1 MPDDIKMTDLTGSD
15 PEFKRG
21 DRRYMVFQST
31 QTIDFGEPAF
41 ANTIKVYRI
50 DDGTPV
56 ELFENTDWAHRSSL
70 QDVNAISEAKLE
82 DSTFQANLVHGILM
96 TGSVIAG
103 QEFQISVEY
112 QGFYRELTSYP
123 DTSTGP
129 TPTPGLM
136 LSIVK
141 DLQYLKYVKDPV
153 TDVTGD
159 TLAKVQILDEDYT
172 GLNENNHIFNEEHQ
186 VNVPNN
192 VYVIRPANGSFYK
205 HDLVLTYNG
214 TDLVENRDYIV
225 RGVNHGKTRVSSHK
239 SGVYEYIVLTTA
251 IVGTVQVDYRAFG
264 GMITANDF
272 YSLRDSLID
281 VIQLL
286 GSGQFITT
294 ENLPT
299 QPIITE
305 ILQRL
310 TIVEEAVRHYK
321 QVAFTYEITNFP
333 YNSLYYSDDNWVNV
347 ASVAHGPWT
356 EMNPINSVSTGY
368 FRLEVPVYNYGADFA
383 LTYNMISG
391 KIMLSDVSVHGT
403 TYEDNGMSHFDTRI
417 VPKFRIVYDTSDIN
431 HGLILQMSINGKT
444 AGDVQVT
451 FYDKTGSATV
461 WDVIDTGGE
470 KHPNTETSTT
480 LPDGTEWVSGQ
491 GTAAVTNTVSV
502 LGENYTTWVGTV
514 NVKDIEDASYERGEA
529 KTFMDNTWVVDGT
542 EAGDYSER
550 PFIDK
555 EGLTVSHLINNN
567 DIDISQVRGI
577 KVKVFDRY
585 KNQVIEESSNQVVEL
600 QDRVEPIVMYYIQDL
615 CAISCSLTQKN
626 QQVSAK
632 NSLRTITNFTLVL
645 KSQTGT
651 NSLIN
656 DRFVLQQVDLLV

>member
-41 ANTIKVYRI
+41 ASTIKVYKI
-50 DDGTPV
+50 VQGAPI
-56 ELFENTDWAHRSSL
+56 ELHENTDWAHRSSL
-70 QDVNAISEAKLE
+70 QATNAISEAKLE
-82 DSTFQANLVHGILM
+82 DSTFQANLVSGILM
-96 TGSVIAG
+96 TGSVLTG

-112 QGFYRELTSYP
+112 QGFYRYLTDYP
-123 DTSTGP
+123 DTSIGP

-136 LSIVK
+136 LAMLK

-153 TDVTGD
+153 VDVTSD
-159 TLAKVQILDEDYT
+159 TLATLQILDEDYT

-192 VYVIRPANGSFYK
+192 RFVIRPANGSFYK

-214 TDLVENRDYIV
+214 TDLVENRDYTV

-239 SGVYEYIVLTTA
+239 SGVYEYIVLTTP
-251 IVGTVQVDYRAFG
+251 IVGTIQVDYRAFG
-264 GMITANDF
+264 GEITANDF
-272 YSLRDSLID
+272 YSLRDELID
-281 VIQLL
+281 VVQLL
-286 GSGQFITT
+286 SSGQFITT
-294 ENLPT
+294 ENLPS

-305 ILQRL
+305 IENRL

-321 QVAFTYEITNFP
+321 QVSFVYEITNFS
-333 YNSLYYSDDNWVNV
+333 YNAIQYSDDNWVDI

-356 EMNPINSVSTGY
+356 EMNPIVNIGTGY
-368 FRLEVPVYNYGADFA
+368 FRLEVPTYNYSADFA

-391 KIMLSDVSVHGT
+391 KISLTDVSVHGT
-403 TYEDNGMSHFDTRI
+403 TYEDNGLSHFDTRI
-417 VPKFRIVYDTSDIN
+417 VPKFRIVYDNTGIN
-431 HGLILQMSINGKT
+431 HGFILQMSINGKT
-444 AGDVQVT
+444 PGDVQVM

-461 WDVIDTGGE
+461 WDVIDSGGV
-470 KHPNTETSTT
+470 KHPNTEVETV
-480 LPDGTEWVSGQ
+480 LPDGTQWIASQANSV
-491 GTAAVTNTVSV
+491 VTNTVSV
-502 LGENYTTWVGTV
+502 LGERYTTWVGTV
-514 NVKDIEDASYERGEA
+514 NVTDIENVSYKKGEVDPA
-529 KTFMDNTWVVDGT
+529 ITTNNTWVVDVKSGIP
-542 EAGDYSER
+542 ED
-550 PFIDK
+550 PFIDDV
-555 EGLTVSHLINNN
+555 GMTVNHTINNN
-567 DIDISQVRGI
+567 DIDISQIRGI

-585 KNQVIEESSNQVVEL
+585 KNQVIEESSNQVIEL

-615 CAISCSLTQKN
+615 CAISCSLTQQN
-626 QQVSAK
+626 RSVSAK
-632 NSLRTITNFTLVL
+632 GSMRTITDFTLTL

-651 NSLIN
+651 NSLLN

>member
-172 GLNENNHIFNEEHQ
+172 GLNENNHIFNEEHH

-272 YSLRDSLID
+272 YSLSDSLID

-286 GSGQFITT
+286 GSGQLITT

-383 LTYNMISG
+383 LTYNMNSG

-417 VPKFRIVYDTSDIN
+417 VPQFRIVYDTSDIN

-461 WDVIDTGGE
+461 WDVIDSGGE
-470 KHPNTETSTT
+470 KHPNTEISTT

-502 LGENYTTWVGTV
+502 LGEHYTTWVGTV
-514 NVKDIEDASYERGEA
+514 NVKDIEDASYKRGEA

-615 CAISCSLTQKN
+615 CAISCSLTQQN

-632 NSLRTITNFTLVL
+632 NSLRTITNFTLIL

>member
-41 ANTIKVYRI
+41 ASTIKVYKI
-50 DDGTPV
+50 VQGAPV
-56 ELFENTDWAHRSSL
+56 ALIENTDWAHRTSL
-70 QDVNAISEAKLE
+70 QATNAISEAKLE
-82 DSTFQANLVHGILM
+82 DSTFQSNLVTGILM
-96 TGSVIAG
+96 TGSILPG

-112 QGFYRELTSYP
+112 QGFYRYLTDYP
-123 DTSTGP
+123 DTSVGP

-136 LSIVK
+136 LAMLK

-153 TDVTGD
+153 VDVTSD
-159 TLAKVQILDEDYT
+159 TLATLQILDEDYT

-192 VYVIRPANGSFYK
+192 RFVIRPANGSFYK

-239 SGVYEYIVLTTA
+239 SGVYEYIVLTTP
-251 IVGTVQVDYRAFG
+251 IVGTIQVDYRAFG
-264 GMITANDF
+264 GEITSNDF
-272 YSLRDSLID
+272 YSLRDELID

-294 ENLPT
+294 ENLPA

-305 ILQRL
+305 IENRL

-321 QVAFTYEITNFP
+321 QVSFTYEITNFS
-333 YNSLYYSDDNWVNV
+333 YNAIQYSDDNWVDI

-356 EMNPINSVSTGY
+356 EMNPIVNIGTGY
-368 FRLEVPVYNYGADFA
+368 FRLEVPTYDYNADFA

-391 KIMLSDVSVHGT
+391 KITLSDVSVHGS

-417 VPKFRIVYDTSDIN
+417 VPKFRIVYDSSDIN
-431 HGLILQMSINGKT
+431 HGFILQMSINGKT
-444 AGDVQVT
+444 PGDVQVM

-461 WDVIDTGGE
+461 WDVIDSGGE
-470 KHPNTETSTT
+470 KHSNTEVETT
-480 LPDGTEWVSGQ
+480 LPDGTQWLSGI
-491 GTAAVTNTVSV
+491 GTSSVTNTVSV
-502 LGENYTTWVGTV
+502 LDSRYTTWVGTV
-514 NVKDIEDASYERGEA
+514 NITDIENVSYSRGET
-529 KTFMDNTWVVDGT
+529 KTASDNTWIVDDT
-542 EAGDYSER
+542 TPSEDV
-550 PFIDK
+550 FID
-555 EGLTVSHLINNN
+555 GVGMAVNHTINNN
-567 DIDISQVRGI
+567 DIDIAQIRGI

-585 KNQVIEESSNQVVEL
+585 KNQVIEESSNQVIEL
-600 QDRVEPIVMYYIQDL
+600 EDRVEPIVMYYIQDL
-615 CAISCSLTQKN
+615 CALSCSLTQQN
-626 QQVSAK
+626 RQVSAK
-632 NSLRTITNFTLVL
+632 GSMRTITEFSLTL

-656 DRFVLQQVDLLV
+656 DRFVLQQIDLLV

>member
-41 ANTIKVYRI
+41 ASTIKVYKI
-50 DDGTPV
+50 VQGAPI
-56 ELFENTDWAHRSSL
+56 ELHENTDWAHRSSL
-70 QDVNAISEAKLE
+70 QATNAISEAKLE
-82 DSTFQANLVHGILM
+82 DSTFQANLVSGILM
-96 TGSVIAG
+96 TGSVLTG

-112 QGFYRELTSYP
+112 QGFYRYLTDYP
-123 DTSTGP
+123 DTSIGP

-136 LSIVK
+136 LAMLK

-153 TDVTGD
+153 VDVTSD
-159 TLAKVQILDEDYT
+159 TLATLQILDEDYT

-192 VYVIRPANGSFYK
+192 RFVIRPANGSFYK

-239 SGVYEYIVLTTA
+239 SGVYEYIVLTTP
-251 IVGTVQVDYRAFG
+251 IVGTIQVDYRAFG
-264 GMITANDF
+264 GEITSNDF
-272 YSLRDSLID
+272 YSLRDELID

-294 ENLPT
+294 ENLPA

-305 ILQRL
+305 IENRL

-321 QVAFTYEITNFP
+321 QVSFTYEITNFS
-333 YNSLYYSDDNWVNV
+333 YNAIQYSDDNWVDI

-356 EMNPINSVSTGY
+356 EMNPIVNIGTGY
-368 FRLEVPVYNYGADFA
+368 FRLEVPAYDYNADFA
-383 LTYNMISG
+383 LTYNIISG
-391 KIMLSDVSVHGT
+391 KITLSDVSVHGS

-417 VPKFRIVYDTSDIN
+417 VPKFRIVYDSSDIN
-431 HGLILQMSINGKT
+431 HGFILQMSINGKT
-444 AGDVQVT
+444 PGDVQVM

-461 WDVIDTGGE
+461 WDVIDSGGE
-470 KHPNTETSTT
+470 KHSNAEVETT
-480 LPDGTEWVSGQ
+480 LPDGTQWLSGI
-491 GTAAVTNTVSV
+491 GTSSVTNTVSV
-502 LGENYTTWVGTV
+502 LDSRYTTWVGTV
-514 NVKDIEDASYERGEA
+514 NITDIENVSYSRGEM
-529 KTFMDNTWVVDGT
+529 KTASDNTWIVDDT
-542 EAGDYSER
+542 TPSEDV
-550 PFIDK
+550 FID
-555 EGLTVSHLINNN
+555 GAGMTVNHTINNN
-567 DIDISQVRGI
+567 DIDIAQIRGI

-585 KNQVIEESSNQVVEL
+585 KNQVIEESSNQVIEL
-600 QDRVEPIVMYYIQDL
+600 EDRVEPIVMYYIQDL
-615 CAISCSLTQKN
+615 CALSCSLTQQNRK
-626 QQVSAK
+626 VSAK
-632 NSLRTITNFTLVL
+632 GSMRTITEFSLTL

-656 DRFVLQQVDLLV
+656 DRFVLKQIDLLV

>member
-50 DDGTPV
+50 ADGTPE

-123 DTSTGP
+123 DTSIGP

-141 DLQYLKYVKDPV
+141 DLQYLKYAKDPV

-333 YNSLYYSDDNWVNV
+333 YNSLYYSDDNWVDV

-356 EMNPINSVSTGY
+356 ELNPINSISTGY

-451 FYDKTGSATV
+451 FYDKTGSATI

-502 LGENYTTWVGTV
+502 LGEHYTTWVGTV
-514 NVKDIEDASYERGEA
+514 NVKDIEDASYERGES

-542 EAGDYSER
+542 EAGDHSER

-555 EGLTVSHLINNN
+555 DGLTVSHLINNN

-615 CAISCSLTQKN
+615 CAISCSLTQQN

>member
-31 QTIDFGEPAF
+31 QTIDFEEPAF
-41 ANTIKVYRI
+41 ASTIKVYKI
-50 DDGTPV
+50 DKGSPV
-56 ELFENTDWAHRSSL
+56 DLFENTDWAHRTSL
-70 QDVNAISEAKLE
+70 QDTNAISKAKLE
-82 DSTFQANLVHGILM
+82 DSTFQANLVHGIIM
-96 TGSVIAG
+96 TGSVITG

-123 DTSTGP
+123 DTSIGP

-136 LSIVK
+136 LSMLK
-141 DLQYLKYVKDPV
+141 DLQYLKYTKDPV
-153 TDVTGD
+153 TDVTSE
-159 TLAKVQILDEDYT
+159 TLATLQILEEDYT

-214 TDLVENRDYIV
+214 TNLVENRDYIV

-239 SGVYEYIVLTTA
+239 SGVYEYIVLTSP
-251 IVGTVQVDYRAFG
+251 IVGTIQVDYRAFG
-264 GMITANDF
+264 GEITANDF
-272 YSLRDSLID
+272 YSLRDNLID

-286 GSGQFITT
+286 SSGQFITT

-305 ILQRL
+305 ILTRL
-310 TIVEEAVRHYK
+310 AIVEEAVRHYK
-321 QVAFTYEITNFP
+321 QVAFTYEITNFL
-333 YNSLYYSDDNWVNV
+333 YNGINYSDDNWVDI
-347 ASVAHGPWT
+347 AQVAHGPWT
-356 EMNPINSVSTGY
+356 EANPITSVGTGY
-368 FRLEVPVYNYGADFA
+368 FRLEVPTYDYGADFA
-383 LTYNMISG
+383 LTYNMTSG
-391 KIMLSDVSVHGT
+391 KISVSDVSVHGT
-403 TYEDNGMSHFDTRI
+403 TYEDNGISHFDTRI
-417 VPKFRIVYDTSDIN
+417 VPKFRIVYDSSDIN
-431 HGLILQMSINGKT
+431 HGFILQMSINGKT
-444 AGDVQVT
+444 PKDVQVV
-451 FYDKTGSATV
+451 FFDKTGSATV
-461 WDVIDTGGE
+461 WDVIDSGGE
-470 KHPNTETSTT
+470 KHDNTEVSTT
-480 LPDGTEWVSGQ
+480 LPDGTRWVTGQ
-491 GTAAVTNTVSV
+491 GTSAVTNTVSI
-502 LGENYTTWVGTV
+502 LGDNYTTWVGTI
-514 NVKDIEDASYERGEA
+514 NVTDIEKVSYTRGEI
-529 KTFMDNTWVVDGT
+529 TTVQENTWRVDGT
-542 EAGDYSER
+542 LSES
-550 PFIDK
+550 PFI
-555 EGLTVSHLINNN
+555 EGAGMSVNHVINNN
-567 DIDISQVRGI
+567 DIDIAQVRGI

-600 QDRVEPIVMYYIQDL
+600 SDRVEPIVMYYIQDL

-632 NSLRTITNFTLVL
+632 GSMRTITNFTLVL
-645 KSQTGT
+645 KSQSGT

>member
-41 ANTIKVYRI
+41 ASTIKVYKI
-50 DDGTPV
+50 VQGAPV
-56 ELFENTDWAHRSSL
+56 ALIENTDWAHRTSL
-70 QDVNAISEAKLE
+70 QATSAISEAKLE
-82 DSTFQANLVHGILM
+82 DSTFQSNLVTGILM
-96 TGSVIAG
+96 TGSILPG

-112 QGFYRELTSYP
+112 QGFYRYLTDYP
-123 DTSTGP
+123 DTSVGP

-136 LSIVK
+136 LAMLK

-153 TDVTGD
+153 VDVTSD
-159 TLAKVQILDEDYT
+159 TLATLQILDEDYT

-192 VYVIRPANGSFYK
+192 RFVIRPANGSFYK

-214 TDLVENRDYIV
+214 TDLAENRDYIV

-239 SGVYEYIVLTTA
+239 SGVYEYIVLTTP
-251 IVGTVQVDYRAFG
+251 IVGTIQVDYRAFG
-264 GMITANDF
+264 GEITSNDF
-272 YSLRDSLID
+272 YSLRDELID

-294 ENLPT
+294 ENLPA

-305 ILQRL
+305 IENRL

-321 QVAFTYEITNFP
+321 QVSFTYEITNFS
-333 YNSLYYSDDNWVNV
+333 YNAIQYSDDNWIDI

-356 EMNPINSVSTGY
+356 EMNPIVNIGTGY
-368 FRLEVPVYNYGADFA
+368 FRLEVPAYDYNADFA

-391 KIMLSDVSVHGT
+391 KITLSDVSVHGS
-403 TYEDNGMSHFDTRI
+403 TYEDNGISHFDTRI
-417 VPKFRIVYDTSDIN
+417 VPKFRIVYDSSDIN
-431 HGLILQMSINGKT
+431 HGFILQMSINGKT
-444 AGDVQVT
+444 PGDVQVM

-461 WDVIDTGGE
+461 WDVIDSGGE
-470 KHPNTETSTT
+470 KHSNTEVETT
-480 LPDGTEWVSGQ
+480 LPDGTQWLSGI
-491 GTAAVTNTVSV
+491 GTSSVTNTVSV
-502 LGENYTTWVGTV
+502 LDNRYTTWVGTV
-514 NVKDIEDASYERGEA
+514 NITDIENVSYSRGEM
-529 KTFMDNTWVVDGT
+529 KTASDNTWIVDDTTPSEDVFIDGT
-542 EAGDYSER
+542 GMAVNH
-550 PFIDK
+550 
-555 EGLTVSHLINNN
+555 TINNN
-567 DIDISQVRGI
+567 DIDIAQIRGV

-585 KNQVIEESSNQVVEL
+585 KNQVIEESSNQVIEL
-600 QDRVEPIVMYYIQDL
+600 EDRVEPIVMYYIQDL
-615 CAISCSLTQKN
+615 CALSCSLTQQN
-626 QQVSAK
+626 RQVSAK
-632 NSLRTITNFTLVL
+632 GSMRTITEFSLTL

-651 NSLIN
+651 NSLTN
-656 DRFVLQQVDLLV
+656 DRFVLKQIDLLI

>member
-31 QTIDFGEPAF
+31 QTIDFEEPAF

-70 QDVNAISEAKLE
+70 QDVNAISKAKLE

-321 QVAFTYEITNFP
+321 QVAFTYEITNFLH
-333 YNSLYYSDDNWVNV
+333 NSLYYSDDNWVNV

-461 WDVIDTGGE
+461 WDVIDSGGE
-470 KHPNTETSTT
+470 KHPNTETTTT

-502 LGENYTTWVGTV
+502 LGEHYTTWVGTV

-529 KTFMDNTWVVDGT
+529 KTFMDNTWVVDGA

-555 EGLTVSHLINNN
+555 DGLTVSHLINNN

-615 CAISCSLTQKN
+615 CAISCSLTQQN

>member
-41 ANTIKVYRI
+41 ASTIKVYKI
-50 DDGTPV
+50 VQGTP
-56 ELFENTDWAHRSSL
+56 ELLYENTDWAHRSSL

-321 QVAFTYEITNFP
+321 QVAFTYEITNFLH
-333 YNSLYYSDDNWVNV
+333 NSLYYSDDNWVNV

-383 LTYNMISG
+383 LTYNMNSG

-417 VPKFRIVYDTSDIN
+417 VPKFRIVYDSSDIN

-461 WDVIDTGGE
+461 WDVIDTGGD

-502 LGENYTTWVGTV
+502 LGEHYTTWVGTV
-514 NVKDIEDASYERGEA
+514 NVKDIEDASYKRGEA

-615 CAISCSLTQKN
+615 CAISCSLTQQN
-626 QQVSAK
+626 RQVSAK